1 MKPAPAKPMPPAGA
15 KPGAPKKETTRIQVP
30 PEPKTM
36 PKATVKLQQTV
47 PMAPMPAP
55 AIHKAPEAPENDGQQ
70 DPLLVRLGVVAALTS
85 AFAAVAAVLA
95 FLAFN

>member
-1 MKPAPAKPMPPAGA
+1 
-15 KPGAPKKETTRIQVP
+15 
-30 PEPKTM
+30 M

-70 DPLLVRLGVVAALTS
+70 DPLLVRLGVVA
-85 AFAAVAAVLA
+85 